1 MTLYFGYLEAE
12 VNAAISRMRDCGVSI
27 DALPTAPLGQKLDE
41 VSVAVDALKFPG
53 SGEVLAL
60 LKDSKALI
68 KQRNSLVHSC
78 VLAKGRVLP
87 NAPKDEEFFVTAES
101 LIALAE
107 QAFSWKERLNA
118 AVQLRVVPALKAREF
133 SRGEGNAD
141 EANT

>member
-1 MTLYFGYLEAE
+1 M
-12 VNAAISRMRDCGVSI
+12 
-27 DALPTAPLGQKLDE
+27 
-41 VSVAVDALKFPG
+41 
-53 SGEVLAL
+53 LAL
-60 LKDSKALI
+60 LKVAKALI
-68 KQRNSLVHSC
+68 KQHNSLVHSC

-87 NAPKDEEFFVTAES
+87 NTPRDQEFFVTAES

-107 QAFSWKERLNA
+107 QAFYWKEGLNA